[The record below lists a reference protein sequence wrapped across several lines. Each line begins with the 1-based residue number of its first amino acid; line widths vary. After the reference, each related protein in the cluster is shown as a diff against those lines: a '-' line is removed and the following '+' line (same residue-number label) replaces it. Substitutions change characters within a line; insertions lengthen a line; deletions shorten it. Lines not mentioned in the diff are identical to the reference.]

1 LVWKKERKIKT
12 SGVRVIMSR
21 RSLAML
27 NIVFFVIIYFLHSI
41 EVLNLLEEIGGF
53 SYSFISL
60 TYTYPGAMVLNI
72 VPIMII
78 IALIVNIVFAIKA
91 EKGT

>member
-1 LVWKKERKIKT
+1 LEKKRKIKT